1 MLKKIYR
8 IFNENRYDARMQLI
22 EKAIVT
28 SVRCRGRGWVFTPRH
43 FAALG
48 DPRVIGMA
56 LTRLSRKGTIR
67 RLARGLYDYP
77 RQHPQLGMLAPS
89 PDTIACALTGR
100 DATHIQPSGAYA
112 ANRLGL
118 SEQVPMRLVFL
129 TDGPSRRV
137 MVGKQEIRLKRTTL
151 RNMATAGT
159 TAGLII
165 QALKYLGRRQVD
177 ESTLQRIRER
187 LTDEERERLLPQV
200 PYAPAW
206 IGAILRQLATK
217 EPN

>member
-1 MLKKIYR
+1 
-8 IFNENRYDARMQLI
+8 
-22 EKAIVT
+22 
-28 SVRCRGRGWVFTPRH
+28 
-43 FAALG
+43 
-48 DPRVIGMA
+48 
-56 LTRLSRKGTIR
+56 
-67 RLARGLYDYP
+67 
-77 RQHPQLGMLAPS
+77 
-89 PDTIACALTGR
+89 
-100 DATHIQPSGAYA
+100 
-112 ANRLGL
+112 
-118 SEQVPMRLVFL
+118 MRLVFL
-129 TDGPSRRV
+129 TDGPSRCV

>member
-1 MLKKIYR
+1 
-8 IFNENRYDARMQLI
+8 
-22 EKAIVT
+22 
-28 SVRCRGRGWVFTPRH
+28 
-43 FAALG
+43 
-48 DPRVIGMA
+48 
-56 LTRLSRKGTIR
+56 
-67 RLARGLYDYP
+67 
-77 RQHPQLGMLAPS
+77 MLAPS
-89 PDTIACALTGR
+89 PDIIASALTGR

-129 TDGPSRRV
+129 TDGPSRCV